1 MVPAAGKGIRLGG
14 GPKALI
20 PLGKQTIIY
29 HACLTLVEHKGVE
42 GLVVPAASGDIPG
55 ITKALESL
63 AKRKPILVVA
73 GGSER
78 PASVRLGLEAFNVEP
93 DEVLVHDGA
102 RPFLTADLLARLLD
116 ENISG
121 ASAIIPVLPI
131 HDTVKE
137 TNGNQVVQTLDRTVL
152 VRVQTPQRFVFRDL
166 ARAHRKTV
174 SAKATDDAQMVEM
187 EGGKVR
193 TILGEESNFKVTT
206 PLDLDKANKVVAN
219 RSAA

>member
-1 MVPAAGKGIRLGG
+1 MRLGG
-14 GPKALI
+14 VPKALI
-20 PLGKQTIIY
+20 ALGKQTIIY
-29 HACLTLVEHKGVE
+29 HACLALAEHSGVE
-42 GLVVPAASGDIPG
+42 GLVVTTASNDIPG
-55 ITKALESL
+55 VTKALEGL
-63 AKRKPILVVA
+63 AGRKPILVVQ

-78 PASVRLGLEAFNVEP
+78 SASVRLGLEALDSEP

-102 RPFLTADLLARLLD
+102 RPFLTKGLLARLLE

-121 ASAIIPVLPI
+121 VSAIIPVLSI

-166 ARAHRKTV
+166 ARAHKNP
-174 SAKATDDAQMVEM
+174 AIAQATDDAQMVELD
-187 EGGKVR
+187 GGKVR

-206 PLDLDKANKVVAN
+206 PLDIDSANKVIAN
-219 RSAA
+219 RSVA

>member
-1 MVPAAGKGIRLGG
+1 MRLGG
-14 GPKALI
+14 VPKALI

-29 HACLTLVEHKGVE
+29 HACLALAENPGVD
-42 GLVVPAASGDIPG
+42 GLVVTTALDDIPG
-55 ITKALESL
+55 VTKALESL
-63 AKRKPILVVA
+63 AGRKPILVVQ

-78 PASVRLGLEAFNVEP
+78 STSVRLGLDALNVEP
-93 DEVLVHDGA
+93 DEILVHDGA
-102 RPFLTADLLARLLD
+102 RPFLTAGLLARLLEED
-116 ENISG
+116 ISG

-166 ARAHRKTV
+166 TRVHKNSTFAQ
-174 SAKATDDAQMVEM
+174 ATDDAQMVES

-206 PLDLDKANKVVAN
+206 PLDIDSANKVIAN
-219 RSAA
+219 RSMA